1 MTVKEKLKNIPDKSG
16 VYIFRDKEDNI
27 LYIGKA
33 RILKNRVK
41 SYFQSKTFESP
52 KTETLVKK
60 VRDIETIVTDN
71 EVEALIL
78 EANLVKEHKPRYN
91 IDLKDDKSFPYIR
104 ITNENFPRVFLTRRL
119 VKDGSR
125 YFGPYTNV
133 KNIRTSLNTLKKIFP
148 LRLCNRVFSEKSIR
162 EGKYKPCLNYHIKK
176 CLGPCIGGIDK
187 TEYNEMIKQ
196 IILFLNGKTKAVVE
210 ILKQKMNELSENLDF
225 EKAAYY
231 RDRIKLIR
239 NFEEK
244 QKVVSTDLLDRD
256 IFAVYKEGDLACG
269 VILKTREGKA
279 LNMHHFYLSGVEFSE
294 KSEIMKSLIQ
304 QYYLNAETIPD
315 EILLST
321 HLEEEENFS
330 DWFRTIKGEKVNFH
344 TPKIGEKSKL
354 VEMCLKNAKFYL
366 DELKLQKLKEADY
379 TPRSIRALERDL
391 RLGKTPRIIEAFD
404 ISNIS
409 GKDAAA
415 SLVYF
420 KNAIPKKSEYRK
432 FKIKTKSTPDD
443 YAMMQ
448 EAVKRRYPRLLEE
461 NGELPDLILIDGGK
475 GQLSA
480 AVEILTELNITD
492 IQIIGL
498 AKRLEEVYLPGKSE
512 PVGIPKTSSGLRL
525 LQRIRDESHRF
536 AITYHRVLRKKRI
549 IASELDEIPG
559 IGENRKKILLKY
571 FGSVKN
577 LKSASID
584 KIRTVKG
591 IPEKVAEN
599 VYNYLNKQD

>member
-1 MTVKEKLKNIPDKSG
+1 MTIREKLKNLPEKSG
-16 VYIFRDKEDNI
+16 VYIFRDRKNDI

-33 RILKNRVK
+33 RKLKSRVK
-41 SYFQSKTFESP
+41 SYFQSKTYESP
-52 KTETLVKK
+52 KTEALVKK
-60 VRDIETIVTDN
+60 IHDLETIVTDN

-78 EANLVKEHKPRYN
+78 EANLVKEYKPRYN

-119 VKDGSR
+119 VRDGSK

-133 KNIRTSLNTLKKIFP
+133 RNIRTFLNTLKKIF
-148 LRLCNRVFSEKSIR
+148 LIRQCNKTFTEKSIK

-176 CLGPCIGGIDK
+176 CLGPCIGRIDNN
-187 TEYNEMIKQ
+187 EYNEMIKH

-210 ILKQKMNELSENLDF
+210 ILKNRMNESSENLDF

-239 NFEEK
+239 NFEDK
-244 QKVVSTDLLDRD
+244 QKVVSTDFVDRD
-256 IFAVYKEGDLACG
+256 IFAIYKEDDLACG
-269 VILKTREGKA
+269 VLLKIREGKV
-279 LNMHHFYLSGVEFSE
+279 LNMFHFYLSGVEFSE

-304 QYYLNAETIPD
+304 QYYLNADTIPD

-321 HLEEEENFS
+321 GLKEEENFLE
-330 DWFRTIKGEKVNFH
+330 WFTKIKGEKIKFN
-344 TPKIGEKSKL
+344 TPKIGEKFKI
-354 VEMCLKNAKFYL
+354 VEMCIKNAKFYL

-391 RLGKTPRIIEAFD
+391 KLEKEPRVIEAFD

-415 SLVYF
+415 SMVYF

-443 YAMMQ
+443 YTMMK
-448 EAVKRRYPRLLEE
+448 EAVKRRYSRLLKEK
-461 NGELPDLILIDGGK
+461 GELPDLILIDGGK

-480 AVEILTELNITD
+480 AVEILRELNID
-492 IQIIGL
+492 KIQIIGL
-498 AKRLEEVYLPGKSE
+498 AKRLEEIYLPGKSE

-536 AITYHRVLRKKRI
+536 AVTYHRVLRKKRT
-549 IASELDEIPG
+549 IASELDEIHG
-559 IGENRKKILLKY
+559 VGENRKKILLKH

-584 KIRTVKG
+584 QIKDIKG
-591 IPEKVAEN
+591 IPEKVAEK
-599 VYNYLNKQD
+599 VFNYLNKQD